1 MDNKREEIV
10 KYHLSMG
17 EEISKVEL
25 NETITMNEFNNYLI
39 RVAES
44 KAGLRR
50 KIIDVEKFIKTIKNV

>member
-1 MDNKREEIV
+1 
-10 KYHLSMG
+10 MG
-17 EEISKVEL
+17 QEISKVEL